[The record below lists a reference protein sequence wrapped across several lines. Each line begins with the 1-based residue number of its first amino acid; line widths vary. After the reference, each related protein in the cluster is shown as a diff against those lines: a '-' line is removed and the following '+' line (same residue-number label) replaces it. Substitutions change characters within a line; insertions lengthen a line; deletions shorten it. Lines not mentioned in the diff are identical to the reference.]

1 MAFKKNS
8 FDEAFITPMSEQ
20 RLAAEPGPDV
30 FSVPVLEPKDV
41 LGVIPG
47 GSKGTKHIGATD
59 MNAKSRR
66 GKGRAE

>member
-8 FDEAFITPMSEQ
+8 FDQSFITPMSEQ
-20 RLAAEPGPDV
+20 RLSAEPGPDV

-41 LGVIPG
+41 LGVIPA
-47 GSKGTKHIGATD
+47 GSKGKHIGKND